1 MTEMDL
7 HTLITQMSGDAERIA
22 ALVAGVSNEQA
33 RWKPTPVDW
42 SILEVVNHLYD
53 EEREDFRARLNLILH
68 DPEHPWSPIDP
79 QGWVTARRYNERDL
93 AESLA
98 NFLGERQQSVTWLRS
113 LETPNW
119 ETAVPAPWGGA
130 ITAGEMMAA
139 WVAHDLL
146 HLRQLVE
153 LQWAHVQRLV
163 APFATEYAGDW

>member
-1 MTEMDL
+1 MDL
-7 HTLITQMSGDAERIA
+7 HALTTQMSGDAERIA
-22 ALVAGVSNEQA
+22 ALVVGVSDEQA
-33 RWKPTPVDW
+33 RWKPTRDDW

-53 EEREDFRARLNLILH
+53 EEREDFRVRLNLILH
-68 DPEHPWSPIDP
+68 GSERPWSPIDP

-98 NFLGERQQSVTWLRS
+98 NFLAERQQSLAWLHS
-113 LETPNW
+113 LEAPNW
-119 ETAVPAPWGGA
+119 EAAAPAPWGGA

-163 APFATEYAGDW
+163 APFSPEYAGDW